1 MAEIIKTGYVVNGQ
15 VFQTKA
21 EAQNFLR
28 RPMKERVLMALTGNN
43 KELVDW
49 LLDNEEGVSAAYE
62 VNKIRRVRKSEHNSL
77 KKALENVVKTGDRQF
92 GFLIDNAEAV
102 LNSFRWPSVKRGNE
116 EEQAAN
122 LKAQFMALTGDNV
135 ELTDWLI
142 SSQEHILAGYEAGVE
157 KRTVPESAKAGL
169 AAYQAR
175 KAAEK
180 AAAEAA
186 AAAAEAAK

>member
-1 MAEIIKTGYVVNGQ
+1 MSAIIKTGYVVDGN

-21 EAQNFLR
+21 EAQSFLR

-43 KELVDW
+43 QELVNW
-49 LLDNEEGVSAAYE
+49 LLDNEEGIAAAYE
-62 VNKIRRVRKSEHNSL
+62 VNKIRRVRKSEHNAL
-77 KKALENVVKTGDRQF
+77 KKALENVAKTGDRQF
-92 GFLIDNAEAV
+92 GFLIDNLEAV
-102 LNSFRWPSVKRGNE
+102 LNSFRWPSVKRGTE

-122 LKAQFMALTGDNV
+122 LKSQFMALTGDNP
-135 ELTDWLI
+135 ELCDWLI
-142 SSQEHILAGYEAGVE
+142 SSQEHILAGFDAGIE

-186 AAAAEAAK
+186 AAAAEATK